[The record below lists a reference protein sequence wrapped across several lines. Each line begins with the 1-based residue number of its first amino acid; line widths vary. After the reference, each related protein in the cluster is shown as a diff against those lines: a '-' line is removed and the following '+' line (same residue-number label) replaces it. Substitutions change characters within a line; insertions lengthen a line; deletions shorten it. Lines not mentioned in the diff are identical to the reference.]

1 MIKQLIKKTFIYKI
15 YKKRFPYSLQ
25 DYQNFNKIYKKS
37 LKNLKEVPNK
47 NITGDIIVSLTT
59 YPGRIKAAGIV
70 ISSIMQQTLIPNRIV
85 LTLAESQFPQKRL
98 PKLLRKEIK
107 KGLEIIWTEDLRS
120 HKKYYDVMKKYPESL
135 IITVDDD
142 TCYTENFVSDLYNSY
157 KRYPS
162 CISCTLAREIQIE
175 NNKFS
180 SYESW
185 PHSTVTD
192 TPSLRTIPLGIGGV
206 LYPPHSLNEEVF
218 NKINIKKLCPNAD
231 DLWLKIMEL
240 LNNPPTPVVLTS
252 KFTGIEIPL
261 TQINAL
267 YLTNT
272 LQNQNDTQLNLLL
285 ENYNENN
292 GLVEKILQNKIID

>member
-1 MIKQLIKKTFIYKI
+1 MIKQLVKTTLIYRI

-25 DYQNFNKIYKKS
+25 DYLNFYRLYQKS

-47 NITGDIIVSLTT
+47 NIKEDIIVSLTT

-85 LTLAESQFPQKRL
+85 LTLAESQFPKRKL
-98 PKLLRKEIK
+98 PKLIRAEIK
-107 KGLEIIWTEDLRS
+107 KGLEIIWTEDIRS
-120 HKKYYDVMKKYPESL
+120 HKKYYDVMKKYPDSI

-142 TCYTENFVSDLYNSY
+142 TFYPATLVSDLYTSY
-157 KRYPS
+157 NNFPS

-175 NNKFS
+175 NNKLLP
-180 SYESW
+180 YETW
-185 PHSTVTD
+185 PHSINTD
-192 TPSLRTIPLGIGGV
+192 TPSLTTTPLGIGGV

-218 NKINIKKLCPNAD
+218 NKINIKKYCPNAD

-240 LNNPPTPVVLTS
+240 LHNPPTPVVLTS

-272 LQNQNDTQLNLLL
+272 LQNQNDTQLNMLLQ
-285 ENYNENN
+285 NYNENN
-292 GLVEKILQNKIID
+292 VLLEKILHYRKIN